1 MRKRNGMAGL
11 GTLINVAGILAGG
24 LCGLLFGKKMEGRYQ
39 DNLMMANGLCVLF
52 LGIAG
57 AMEKML
63 AIESGSLK
71 SGSTMMLIGSLAI
84 GALENLAA
92 LKKGIANLEKH
103 MESFGIW
110 LKQKTRSEGDAGF
123 VDGFVSASLTVCI
136 GAMAVVGAIQDGIYG
151 DYSILAAKAAMDLII
166 VMVMTASMGKGCLFS
181 AIPVAVF
188 QGAVTML
195 ARLVEPLMTKTA
207 LDNLSLVGSVL
218 IFCVGLNLVWGKKVR
233 VANMLPSV
241 LVAGI
246 WAFLPLP

>member
-84 GALENLAA
+84 GALAGEWV
-92 LKKGIANLEKH
+92 NLEKH

-246 WAFLPLP
+246 WAFLPFP